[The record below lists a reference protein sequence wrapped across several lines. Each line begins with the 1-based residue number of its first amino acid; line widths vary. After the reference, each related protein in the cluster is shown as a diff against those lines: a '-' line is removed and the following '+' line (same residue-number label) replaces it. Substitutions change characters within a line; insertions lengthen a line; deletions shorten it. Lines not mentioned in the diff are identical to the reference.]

1 MYIGFSE
8 NPQNKISEYEIFV
21 WNSASQDSTY
31 QILVTNITLREFM
44 A

>member
-8 NPQNKISEYEIFV
+8 NPQNKISEYEMFV
-21 WNSASQDSTY
+21 WNSAPHDSTY
-31 QILVTNITLREFM
+31 QTLVTNITLREFV